1 MGKVLT
7 VLKIFPAEDYPLEKL
22 QENVSKVPGCNSSKI
37 IDYVFGSKIIQASF
51 VCEDEQS
58 KDFEEIV
65 RALVEGV
72 SEVQVEEVGLI
83 S

>member
-7 VLKIFPAEDYPLEKL
+7 VLKIFPQEEYDLEKL
-22 QENVSKVPGCNSSKI
+22 RENVSKVEGCNSSKI

-51 VCEDEQS
+51 VCEDAES

-65 RALVEGV
+65 RGSVEGV
-72 SEVQVEEVGLI
+72 SEVQVEEVGLV